1 VHASEE
7 IAPAT
12 QPANNAFVSFA
23 PAIYPDNPPWGLGLA
38 ALTWFLSVALL
49 FLVPQ
54 IISLPYLIYHYED
67 TRALTRE
74 ILLADKQFIFLS
86 LLGVILV
93 HILTIALV
101 WAVVTQLG
109 RYPFW
114 SVIGWSWPPRF
125 GFWTSAGLGVVLF
138 AVGGLI
144 AWRFGGEPT
153 DIDKIVLS
161 SRLNACTT
169 AFLATV
175 TAPLVEELVYRGVI
189 FAAVRRAIGMV
200 GSVLIVMGLFTV
212 VHVFQY
218 WPNFGVLAAILLL
231 SFVITLVRAHTGRL
245 LPCYV
250 MHLVFNGIQSLI
262 IVFTPYLPDVDKLLQ
277 RRATGAILLH
287 FCTFHL

>member
-12 QPANNAFVSFA
+12 QPVNAFASFA
-23 PAIYPDNPPWGLGLA
+23 PAIDPDNPSWGLGLA

-101 WAVVTQLG
+101 WAVVTRLG

-114 SVIGWSWPPRF
+114 GVIGWSWPPRF

-212 VHVFQY
+212 VHVYQY
-218 WPNFGVLAAILLL
+218 WPNLGVLAAILLL
-231 SFVITLVRAHTGRL
+231 SFMITLVRARTGRL

-250 MHLVFNGIQSLI
+250 IHLVFNGIQSLI
-262 IVFTPYLPDVDKLLQ
+262 IVFTPYLPDVDKMLQ
-277 RRATGAILLH
+277 RRATGAILLR

>member
-12 QPANNAFVSFA
+12 QSVNAFAGFV
-23 PAIYPDNPPWGLGLA
+23 PAVDPDNPPWSLWMAL
-38 ALTWFLSVALL
+38 LTWFLSVALL
-49 FLVPQ
+49 WVVPQ
-54 IISLPYLIYHYED
+54 IITLPYLIYHYQN
-67 TRALTRE
+67 AGVLTRE

-86 LLGVILV
+86 LLAVILV
-93 HILTIALV
+93 HLLTIGLV
-101 WAVVTQLG
+101 WAVATRFG
-109 RYPFW
+109 KYPFW
-114 SVIGWSWPPRF
+114 SVTGWSWPPRF
-125 GFWTSAGLGVVLF
+125 GFWISAGLGVVLF
-138 AVGGLI
+138 GLGGLI
-144 AWRFGGEPT
+144 AWRFGGQPT

-175 TAPLVEELVYRGVI
+175 TAPLVEELVYRGI
-189 FAAVRRAIGMV
+189 LFAALRRALGMM
-200 GSVLIVMGLFTV
+200 GSVTVVMVVFTV

-231 SFVITLVRAHTGRL
+231 SFVITLVRARTGRL

-250 MHLVFNGIQSLI
+250 IHLIFNGIQSVY
-262 IVFTPYLPDVDKLLQ
+262 IVLMPYLPDVDKMLQ

>member
-7 IAPAT
+7 TAPAT
-12 QPANNAFVSFA
+12 QPVNSFVPFA
-23 PAIYPDNPPWGLGLA
+23 PEVDPDNPPWGLGLA
-38 ALTWFLSVALL
+38 VLTWFLSVVLL

-67 TRALTRE
+67 TRNLTRE

-86 LLGVILV
+86 LLGVIFV

-101 WAVVTQLG
+101 WAVVTRLG
-109 RYPFW
+109 RYPFQ

-125 GFWTSAGLGVVLF
+125 GLWTSAGLGVILF
-138 AVGGLI
+138 AIGGLI

-153 DIDKIVLS
+153 DIDKIVMS

-169 AFLATV
+169 AFLATL
-175 TAPLVEELVYRGVI
+175 TAPLVEELVYRGVL

-200 GSVLIVMGLFTV
+200 SSVLIVMGLFTV
-212 VHVFQY
+212 VHVYQY
-218 WPNFGVLAAILLL
+218 WPNFGVLTAILLL
-231 SFVITLVRAHTGRL
+231 SFMITLVRAHTGRL

-250 MHLVFNGIQSLI
+250 IHLVFNGIQSLI
-262 IVFTPYLPDVDKLLQ
+262 IIVSPYLPNIDKMLQ
-277 RRATGAILLH
+277 RRTTGELLLRFLIFH
-287 FCTFHL
+287 F